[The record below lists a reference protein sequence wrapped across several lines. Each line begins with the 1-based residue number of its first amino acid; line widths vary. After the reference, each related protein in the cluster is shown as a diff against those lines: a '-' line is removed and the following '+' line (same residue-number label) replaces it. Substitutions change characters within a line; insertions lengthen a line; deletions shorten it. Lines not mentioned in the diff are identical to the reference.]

1 VAAVHSKLSEAQQLV
16 IKVYVRRMVADRVVD
31 AGAQERLRRQLQ
43 RLQTPD
49 SPPVAPAEQ

>member
-31 AGAQERLRRQLQ
+31 AGAQERLRRQLL

-49 SPPVAPAEQ
+49 SPPVAPAEP